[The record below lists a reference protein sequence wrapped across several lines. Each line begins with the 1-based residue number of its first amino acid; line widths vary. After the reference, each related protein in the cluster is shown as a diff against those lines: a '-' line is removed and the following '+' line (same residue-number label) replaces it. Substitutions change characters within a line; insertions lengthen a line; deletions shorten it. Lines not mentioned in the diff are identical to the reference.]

1 MLLAQS
7 DVADASVYGGGSCVT
22 CDRTSCDGDSW
33 LSIAA
38 SRKLTALGA
47 GSLCVADGVAG
58 DHPSL
63 SGSKIAFSFSLPCGD
78 GFCHHADHV
87 CAVNAPNYCSFLLSN
102 IHHQ

>member
-1 MLLAQS
+1 MLLTQS
-7 DVADASVYGGGSCVT
+7 DGADVSVYGGESCVT

-47 GSLCVADGVAG
+47 GSLCVVDGVAG
-58 DHPSL
+58 DNPSL
-63 SGSKIAFSFSLPCGD
+63 SGSKIAFSFSLPCGV

-87 CAVNAPNYCSFLLSN
+87 CAFNAPNYYSFLLSN